1 MVRLSERIFDLARTW
16 LHVLG
21 DLVSYIWKQMQTQE
35 VHDLLLEMESAISNP
50 DGTGNVPPTGNPG
63 KPIVPPANPQP
74 LSRLADS
81 PQSLAFDALG
91 RQ

>member
-1 MVRLSERIFDLARTW
+1 MVRLSERKISLIRTW
-16 LHVLG
+16 VHVLG
-21 DLVSYIWKQMQTQE
+21 DVVSYLWKQMQTQE
-35 VHDLLLEMESAISNP
+35 FHDLLLEMEAAISNP
-50 DGTGNVPPTGNPG
+50 DGTGNVPTPSDPGTPTPT
-63 KPIVPPANPQP
+63 PANPKP